1 MNNILKVSLI
11 VIAVLAIAGG
21 LLFAGGLAGAF
32 WSQRAANGFVPGRGN
47 VPGQGNVPGRGN
59 VPGQGMMNPG
69 GGNNGQIPQGGGQN
83 GRGNPGNIPGG
94 GPGMRGMP
102 GNRNQA
108 NATPLTTDEAKQA
121 AQAYIKTL
129 NLDGLQVGTVLIFDN
144 GAYVAVTETATGNG
158 AFELRVDPF
167 NKTAYPEMGPNSMW
181 NLKYGG
187 VIQAGAMNGRGYGR
201 GMMRGGRNNP
211 NAAPTATP
219 GATAAPA
226 VTPANVSADMPI
238 AQDQAIKD
246 AQAFLDKA
254 DPGAT
259 ASTTA
264 VKFYGY
270 YTLAF
275 SKDGKVA
282 GIISVNG
289 YNGQVFPQNAYGTF
303 IQEAK

>member
-11 VIAVLAIAGG
+11 VVAVLAIAGG

-32 WSQRAANGFVPGRGN
+32 WSHHAANGFG
-47 VPGQGNVPGRGN
+47 PGQGNVLGR
-59 VPGQGMMNPG
+59 GMMNPG
-69 GGNNGQIPQGGGQN
+69 GGNNGQVPQGGGQN
-83 GRGNPGNIPGG
+83 GRGNPGNSM
-94 GPGMRGMP
+94 GPGMRGMN

-108 NATPLTTDEAKQA
+108 NATPLTVDQAKQA

-129 NLDGLQVGTVLIFDN
+129 NLDGLQVGAVLIFDN

-158 AFELRVDPF
+158 AFELQVDPF

-187 VIQAGAMNGRGYGR
+187 VIQAGRVPGMGNVPGQGMMNGRGYGR
-201 GMMRGGRNNP
+201 GMMRGGQNNQ
-211 NAAPTATP
+211 NAAPTPAP

-259 ASTTA
+259 ASATA

-289 YNGQVFPQNAYGTF
+289 YNGQVFPQNEYGTF